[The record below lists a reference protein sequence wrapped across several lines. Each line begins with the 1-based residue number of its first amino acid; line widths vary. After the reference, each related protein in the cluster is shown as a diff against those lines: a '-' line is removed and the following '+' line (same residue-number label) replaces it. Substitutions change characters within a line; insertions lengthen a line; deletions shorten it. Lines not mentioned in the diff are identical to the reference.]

1 MLILHTPGDIY
12 RRPLLRSWRSSTYRH
27 WQPFCNWFHMY
38 RKPIWPFFFWVKGSP
53 FQVPTESRKHD
64 HENKTRGNWGEEG
77 RWSLSHSH
85 SFLPATPSFSH
96 ITSLHFR
103 EPSTHVSSLV
113 SESLEQA
120 KLMDTEQVVRISE
133 LTCKICC
140 LSVIGAYGPRAC
152 DNRIMAVTYQVYNI
166 SKAWKWLTWWR
177 MKPPWLCVIYIT
189 IIHRSGG
196 G

>member
-1 MLILHTPGDIY
+1 M
-12 RRPLLRSWRSSTYRH
+12 
-27 WQPFCNWFHMY
+27 
-38 RKPIWPFFFWVKGSP
+38 
-53 FQVPTESRKHD
+53 ESRKHK

-103 EPSTHVSSLV
+103 ETSTHVSSLV

-133 LTCKICC
+133 LTCKIV
-140 LSVIGAYGPRAC
+140 LFEC
-152 DNRIMAVTYQVYNI
+152 D
-166 SKAWKWLTWWR
+166 WR
-177 MKPPWLCVIYIT
+177 LWPAGVW
-189 IIHRSGG
+189 
-196 G
+196 